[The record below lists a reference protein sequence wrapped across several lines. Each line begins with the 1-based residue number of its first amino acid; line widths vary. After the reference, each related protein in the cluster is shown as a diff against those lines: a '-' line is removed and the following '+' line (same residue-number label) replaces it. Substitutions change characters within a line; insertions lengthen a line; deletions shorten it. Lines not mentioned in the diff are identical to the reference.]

1 MLVVVR
7 WRRYGTLLLLLP
19 LVISPDLFTRLRAKV
34 LEGLDRIGARLLT
47 LALSVFLA
55 LCLVSV
61 LSISLRWVLSADGLY

>member
-7 WRRYGTLLLLLP
+7 WRRCRTLLLS
-19 LVISPDLFTRLRAKV
+19 LVISPDPVPPLFTRLRAKV

-47 LALSVFLA
+47 LALSVFSA

-61 LSISLRWVLSADGLY
+61 LSFSLADFVC